1 VGPLLDPQFHFSFG
15 ETDGA
20 ICSALASLLAGSMR
34 KEWFGLEWTGSLLVW
49 CGGAAVWATFAFAFP
64 RRLDLTARPV
74 LPLLASFY

>member
-1 VGPLLDPQFHFSFG
+1 
-15 ETDGA
+15 
-20 ICSALASLLAGSMR
+20 MR